1 MKTLKKP
8 LSLLMALLM
17 CLGVFAGTGV
27 PAFAAGETMTTYM
40 VDIPRANDPNKA
52 GWGHP
57 ALSFLGGWST
67 SAGTHFSVHTQ
78 DAYNGR
84 AIYCIEPGI
93 GVHSGDQYTGRG
105 EDFWDNYPSSLNP
118 TIPPNTIKEYIGRIM
133 TYGWQG
139 NASTSWMSGNP
150 EHANQ
155 MAGYIATQLLVW
167 ETIVGERDSQF
178 NYVDANAQGK
188 NNVTEYI
195 SAEHPLRSQIFS
207 QYSAIESAVKRHTML
222 PSFFSSTADAGAYEL
237 KWDGEKYSATL
248 TDTNGVLGDY
258 TFTSST
264 AGLNFSVDGSQLTIT
279 SSQALKGSVTVKAEK
294 ISAQR
299 SGVVVWTDGVTG
311 GGTQDFATYGTTV
324 SDQMVGYLNLEVK
337 TGNMKLVKTSED
349 GKVEGISFTI
359 TGEGYNATKTTNSA
373 GEIDITDLNPGVYTV
388 TEQSIDKYEPQATQR
403 VTIVS
408 GQTAT
413 VTFNNVLKRG
423 SLEVTKT
430 SEDGLAEGMTFHLSG
445 TSLSGLPVDEY
456 AVTDSTGVARF
467 ENVLI
472 GTGYV
477 LEEADTPIRYV
488 VPDSQTA
495 VIEWNEVTDKTVN
508 NILKKFR
515 VTVTKSDVETG
526 TPQGDGSLAGATY
539 GLYKGDTLIDSFTTD
554 ENGQFTTGYY
564 ICDSDWTIREINPSE
579 GYLVDSTIHHVG
591 AEPELYTI
599 ELNDTANDVTEQVIK
614 GDIAIIKH
622 SDDGETGIET
632 PEEGAEFQIYLKA
645 AGNYDAAKDSERD
658 VLVCDENGF
667 AQSKKLP
674 YGTYIVHQTK
684 GWEGRELMDD
694 FEVYIAQDGQTY
706 RYLINNAAFESYI
719 KVVKV
724 DAETGVTI
732 PYAGAGFQIYRPDGS
747 KVEMTFTYPTPTT
760 IDTFYTNAEGYL
772 VTPEKLEYGSGYS
785 LVEVQAP
792 YGYVLDST
800 PVYFDVTQDASSEE
814 GGVTVIEV
822 TKPNMAQKGVIKVS
836 KTGEVFSSV
845 TESDGVYQPV
855 YEVTGL
861 PGAVFEIT
869 ALEDIYT
876 LDGTLRYSAGE
887 VVDTITT
894 GEDGTAQSQPL
905 YLGKF
910 QVKETGFPHGMV
922 DTGENITEVELVYA
936 GQEVEITETSTSFY
950 NQRQK
955 ALVTLD
961 KVLEQEETF
970 GIGMNGEITA
980 VTFGLYA
987 KEDIPAADGSII
999 PADGLLEIVSVDE
1012 NGQAMC
1018 KTDLPFGSFYL
1029 KELSTDSHYLLNGE
1043 TFPFTFEYGGPSLA
1057 VVEIAANDG
1066 EAITNEL
1073 IRGEIRGLKT
1083 DENGTGLSGA
1093 VIGLFQS
1100 DETEFTAENALATA
1114 TSAEDGS
1121 FSFSD
1126 VPFGDWVLKELESPE
1141 GFILSDEVIPVTIE
1155 EDGQVVEIS
1164 LANER
1169 IYGSLRLTK
1178 VDKDYRDNKLT
1189 GAEFEV
1195 YRDTNGN
1202 KELDEGDELLGK
1214 LEETSTGI
1222 YEMSHILYGGVFVKE
1237 TKAPEGFLLDENAY
1251 YVEIIENGKIYEVEN
1266 EAGIGFTNMAQ
1277 TGSLRIEKTSSD
1289 GKVEGFS
1296 FRVTGAN
1303 GYDQTFKTDKN
1314 GEIFI
1319 EGLRVG
1325 DYTVSEVADGASA
1338 NYVLP
1343 ADKKVTILADKTTV
1357 AEMHNELRDTPKTG
1371 DDSKPWLWVALMGVS
1386 AMGAAA
1392 LGVASYVGK
1401 RRKDKNTAE

>member
-1 MKTLKKP
+1 
-8 LSLLMALLM
+8 
-17 CLGVFAGTGV
+17 
-27 PAFAAGETMTTYM
+27 
-40 VDIPRANDPNKA
+40 
-52 GWGHP
+52 
-57 ALSFLGGWST
+57 
-67 SAGTHFSVHTQ
+67 
-78 DAYNGR
+78 
-84 AIYCIEPGI
+84 
-93 GVHSGDQYTGRG
+93 
-105 EDFWDNYPSSLNP
+105 
-118 TIPPNTIKEYIGRIM
+118 
-133 TYGWQG
+133 
-139 NASTSWMSGNP
+139 
-150 EHANQ
+150 
-155 MAGYIATQLLVW
+155 
-167 ETIVGERDSQF
+167 
-178 NYVDANAQGK
+178 
-188 NNVTEYI
+188 
-195 SAEHPLRSQIFS
+195 
-207 QYSAIESAVKRHTML
+207 
-222 PSFFSSTADAGAYEL
+222 
-237 KWDGEKYSATL
+237 
-248 TDTNGVLGDY
+248 
-258 TFTSST
+258 
-264 AGLNFSVDGSQLTIT
+264 
-279 SSQALKGSVTVKAEK
+279 
-294 ISAQR
+294 
-299 SGVVVWTDGVTG
+299 
-311 GGTQDFATYGTTV
+311 
-324 SDQMVGYLNLEVK
+324 MVGYLNLEVK
-337 TGNMKLVKTSED
+337 TGNMKLIKTSED
-349 GKVEGISFTI
+349 GQVAGINFTI
-359 TGEGYNATKTTNSA
+359 TGEGYSATKTTNEA
-373 GEIDITDLNPGVYTV
+373 GEIDISDLNPGVYTV
-388 TEQSIDKYEPQATQR
+388 TEQSIDKYEPQETQR

-413 VTFNNVLKRG
+413 VNFNNKLKRG

-430 SEDGLAEGMTFHLSG
+430 SEDGLVEGMTFHLYG
-445 TSLSGLPVDEY
+445 TSLSGQPVDEY
-456 AVTDSTGVARF
+456 AVTDSSGVARF

-477 LEEADTPIRYV
+477 LEEVDTPIRYV

-495 VIEWNEVTDKTVN
+495 TIEWGEITQKSVN
-508 NILKKFR
+508 NVLKKFR

-526 TPQGDGSLAGATY
+526 TPQGDGSLAGAVY

-564 ICDSDWTIREINPSE
+564 VCDSDWTVREISPSE
-579 GYLVDSTIHHVG
+579 GYLLDSTIHKVG
-591 AEPELYTI
+591 AEPELYEI

-622 SDDGETGIET
+622 TDDGETQIET
-632 PEEGAEFQIYLKA
+632 PESGAEFQVFLKS
-645 AGNYDAAKDSERD
+645 AGSYDNARESERD

-674 YGTYIVHQTK
+674 YGTYIVRQTK

-706 RYLINNAAFESYI
+706 RYLINNANFESFI

-760 IDTFYTNAEGYL
+760 IDTFYTNSEGYL

-800 PVYFDVTQDASSEE
+800 PVYFDVTEEHSSEE

-822 TKPNMAQKGVIKVS
+822 TKPNMAQKGIIKVS

-845 TESDGVYQPV
+845 TENEGVYQPV
-855 YEVTGL
+855 YEVQGL

-869 ALEDIYT
+869 ALEDVYT

-910 QVKETGFPHGMV
+910 QVKEIQFPHGMV
-922 DTGENITEVELVYA
+922 DTGENVTNVELVYA
-936 GQEVEITETSTSFY
+936 GQEVEVTETSASFY
-950 NQRQK
+950 NLRQK

-961 KVLEQEETF
+961 KVLEQDETF
-970 GIGMNGEITA
+970 GIGMNGEISA

-987 KEDIPAADGSII
+987 QEDITAADGSVI
-999 PADGLLEIVSVDE
+999 PADGLLEIVSVNE
-1012 NGQAMC
+1012 NGQAVC
-1018 KTDLPFGSFYL
+1018 STDLPFGSFYL

-1043 TFPFTFEYGGPSLA
+1043 TFPFTFEYGGPSVA
-1057 VVEIAANDG
+1057 VVEISANDG
-1066 EAITNEL
+1066 EAVTNEL
-1073 IRGEIRGLKT
+1073 IRGEIKGLKT
-1083 DENGTGLSGA
+1083 DENGTGLGGA
-1093 VIGLFQS
+1093 VIGLFKS
-1100 DETEFTAENALATA
+1100 DETEFTAENALATT
-1114 TSAEDGS
+1114 TSADDGS
-1121 FSFSD
+1121 FSFTN
-1126 VPFGDWVLKELESPE
+1126 VPYGDWVLKELESPE
-1141 GFILSDEVIPVTIE
+1141 GFILSDEVIPVTVE

-1169 IYGSLRLTK
+1169 VYGDLRLTK
-1178 VDKDYRDNKLT
+1178 VDKDYPDNKLT

-1222 YEMSHILYGGVFVKE
+1222 YEMSHILYGGVFVRE

-1251 YVEIIENGKIYEVEN
+1251 YVEITENGKIYEVEN
-1266 EAGIGFTNMAQ
+1266 EAGVGFTNMAQ

-1325 DYTVSEVADGASA
+1325 DYTVSEVSDGASA

-1357 AEMHNELRDTPKTG
+1357 AQMHNELRDTPKTG
-1371 DDSKPWLWVALMGVS
+1371 DDSKPWLWAALMGVS

-1392 LGVASYVGK
+1392 LGVAAYVGK
-1401 RRKDKNTAE
+1401 RKKGKNTVK

>member
-57 ALSFLGGWST
+57 ALNFLGGWSN

-178 NYVDANAQGK
+178 NHVDANAQGK

-222 PSFFSSTADAGAYEL
+222 PSFFSNTADAGAYEL

-264 AGLNFSVDGSQLTIT
+264 AGLNFSVSGSQLTIT

-337 TGNMKLVKTSED
+337 TGNMKLIKTSED

-359 TGEGYNATKTTNSA
+359 TDEGYNATKTTNSA

-477 LEEADTPIRYV
+477 LEEVDTPIRYV

-495 VIEWNEVTDKTVN
+495 AIEWNEVTDKTVN

-622 SDDGETGIET
+622 TDDGETQIET
-632 PEEGAEFQIYLKA
+632 PESGAEFQIYLKA
-645 AGNYDAAKDSERD
+645 AGSYDAAKDSERD

-1043 TFPFTFEYGGPSLA
+1043 TFPFTFEYGGPSVA

-1121 FSFSD
+1121 FSFSN

-1141 GFILSDEVIPVTIE
+1141 GFILSDEAIPVTVE

-1164 LANER
+1164 LVNER

-1178 VDKDYRDNKLT
+1178 VDKDYPDNKLT

-1222 YEMSHILYGGVFVKE
+1222 YELAHILYGGVFVKE

-1251 YVEIIENGKIYEVEN
+1251 YVEITEHGKIYEVEN
-1266 EAGIGFTNMAQ
+1266 EAGKGFVNAAQ

-1314 GEIFI
+1314 GEIHI

-1325 DYTVSEVADGASA
+1325 DYTVSEVSDGASA
-1338 NYVLP
+1338 SYVLP
-1343 ADKKVTILADKTTV
+1343 ADKTVTILADKTTV
-1357 AEMHNELRDTPKTG
+1357 AQMHNELRDTPKTG
-1371 DDSKPWLWVALMGVS
+1371 DESKPWLWMTLMGVS
-1386 AMGAAA
+1386 AAGAAT
-1392 LGVASYVGK
+1392 LGVLGYVNK
-1401 RRKDKNTAE
+1401 RKKGNKSAK

>member
-8 LSLLMALLM
+8 LSLLMALFM
-17 CLGVFAGTGV
+17 CLGMFAGTGV
-27 PAFAAGETMTTYM
+27 TAFAAGETMTTYM

-337 TGNMKLVKTSED
+337 TGNMKLIKTSED

-359 TGEGYNATKTTNSA
+359 TGEGYNATKTTNAA

-477 LEEADTPIRYV
+477 LEEVDTPIRYV
-488 VPDSQTA
+488 VPEAQTA
-495 VIEWNEVTDKTVN
+495 TIEWNEVTDKTVN

-1043 TFPFTFEYGGPSLA
+1043 TFPFSFEYGGPSLA
-1057 VVEIAANDG
+1057 VVEIAANNG
-1066 EAITNEL
+1066 EAVSNEL

-1083 DENGTGLSGA
+1083 DENGTGLSRA

-1121 FSFSD
+1121 FSFAD
-1126 VPFGDWVLKELESPE
+1126 VPFGDWVLKELESPA
-1141 GFILSDEVIPVTIE
+1141 GFILSDEVIPVTVE

-1222 YEMSHILYGGVFVKE
+1222 YELAHILYGGVFVKE

-1251 YVEIIENGKIYEVEN
+1251 YVEITENGKIYEVEN

-1314 GEIFI
+1314 GEIHI

-1325 DYTVSEVADGASA
+1325 DYTVSEVSDGASA
-1338 NYVLP
+1338 SYVLP
-1343 ADKKVTILADKTTV
+1343 ADKTVTILADKTTV
-1357 AEMHNELRDTPKTG
+1357 AQMHNELRDTPKTG
-1371 DDSKPWLWVALMGVS
+1371 DDSKPWLWMALMGVS
-1386 AMGAAA
+1386 AAGAAT
-1392 LGVASYVGK
+1392 LGILGYVNK
-1401 RRKDKNTAE
+1401 RKKGNKSAE

>member
-1 MKTLKKP
+1 MKILRKP
-8 LSLLMALLM
+8 LSLFMAMLM
-17 CLGVFAGTGV
+17 CLGVFVGTGTT
-27 PAFAAGETMTTYM
+27 AFAATEDVGTITFTRVYDSNGNGIFYNSSASFNGNIAGGANQNKYRMYVDGET
-40 VDIPRANDPNKA
+40 A
-52 GWGHP
+52 
-57 ALSFLGGWST
+57 
-67 SAGTHFSVHTQ
+67 
-78 DAYNGR
+78 
-84 AIYCIEPGI
+84 YCIEPGI
-93 GVHSGDQYTGRG
+93 PLRTGDTLRKDSSETWNALSSEQKKAVGLALLYGR
-105 EDFWDNYPSSLNP
+105 
-118 TIPPNTIKEYIGRIM
+118 
-133 TYGWQG
+133 QG
-139 NASTSWMSGNP
+139 NRANLSGNDD
-150 EHANQ
+150 EQ
-155 MAGYIATQLLVW
+155 WLATQTLVW
-167 ETIVGERDSQF
+167 EFVTGCRNATGSFEQVDTKVYSLHFGENQPNSGARAVYDQIVSLLQ
-178 NYVDANAQGK
+178 
-188 NNVTEYI
+188 
-195 SAEHPLRSQIFS
+195 
-207 QYSAIESAVKRHTML
+207 RHHTV
-222 PSFFSSTADAGAYEL
+222 PSFMNGGHIDLEYQ
-237 KWDGEKYSATL
+237 DGKYTATL
-248 TDTNGVLGDY
+248 TDTNGVLSEYD
-258 TFTSST
+258 FTSSDS
-264 AGLNFSVDGSQLTIT
+264 SVALVKSGNTLTI
-279 SSQALKGSVTVKAEK
+279 SADHAISGSIRITATRNNIPTVSE
-294 ISAQR
+294 SAKMIAYGDPSLQD
-299 SGVVVWTDGVTG
+299 VVTG
-311 GGTQDFATYGTTV
+311 VESADRVSAHLDVGTP
-324 SDQMVGYLNLEVK
+324 
-337 TGNMKLVKTSED
+337 TGSMKLIKTSED
-349 GKVEGISFTI
+349 GQVAGINFTI
-359 TGEGYNATKTTNSA
+359 TGEGYSATKTTNEA
-373 GEIDITDLNPGVYTV
+373 GEIDISDLNPGVYTV

-403 VTIVS
+403 VTIVG

-430 SEDGLAEGMTFHLSG
+430 SEDGLVEGMTFHLYG

-472 GTGYV
+472 GSGYV
-477 LEEADTPIRYV
+477 LEEVDTPIRYV
-488 VPDSQTA
+488 VPDSQSAT
-495 VIEWNEVTDKTVN
+495 IEWNEVTHKTVN
-508 NILKKFR
+508 NVLKKFR

-526 TPQGDGSLAGATY
+526 TPQGDGSLAGAVY

-564 ICDSDWTIREINPSE
+564 VCDSDWTVREISPSE
-579 GYLVDSTIHHVG
+579 GYLLDFTIHHVG

-599 ELNDTANDVTEQVIK
+599 ELNDTANDVTEQIIK

-622 SDDGETGIET
+622 TDDGETQIET

-645 AGNYDAAKDSERD
+645 AGSYDAAKESERD

-760 IDTFYTNAEGYL
+760 IDTFYTNSEGYL

-822 TKPNMAQKGVIKVS
+822 TKPNMAQKGIIKVS

-845 TESDGVYQPV
+845 TENEGVYQPV
-855 YEVTGL
+855 YEVQGL

-905 YLGKF
+905 YLGRF
-910 QVKETGFPHGMV
+910 QVKEIEFPHGMA
-922 DTGENITEVELVYA
+922 DTGENTTEVELVYA
-936 GQEVEITETSTSFY
+936 GQEVEITETSASFY

-955 ALVTLD
+955 VLVTLN
-961 KVLEQEETF
+961 KVLEQDETF

-987 KEDIPAADGSII
+987 QEDITAADGSII
-999 PADGLLEIVSVDE
+999 PADGLLEIVSV
-1012 NGQAMC
+1012 
-1018 KTDLPFGSFYL
+1018 
-1029 KELSTDSHYLLNGE
+1029 
-1043 TFPFTFEYGGPSLA
+1043 
-1057 VVEIAANDG
+1057 
-1066 EAITNEL
+1066 
-1073 IRGEIRGLKT
+1073 

-1114 TSAEDGS
+1114 TSAEDGA

-1126 VPFGDWVLKELESPE
+1126 VPFGNWVLKELESPE
-1141 GFILSDEVIPVTIE
+1141 GFILSDEIIPVTVE

-1164 LANER
+1164 LANEQ
-1169 IYGSLRLTK
+1169 IYGDLRLTK
-1178 VDKDYRDNKLT
+1178 VDKDYPDNKLA

-1214 LEETSTGI
+1214 MEETSTGI

-1237 TKAPEGFLLDENAY
+1237 SKAPEGFLLDENAY
-1251 YVEIIENGKIYEVEN
+1251 YVEITEHGKIYEVEN

-1303 GYDQTFKTDKN
+1303 GYEQTFTTDEN

-1325 DYTVSEVADGASA
+1325 DYTVSEVSDGASA

-1343 ADKKVTILADKTTV
+1343 ADKQVTILADKTTV
-1357 AEMHNELRDTPKTG
+1357 AQMHNELRDTPKTG
-1371 DDSKPWLWVALMGVS
+1371 DDSKPWLWMALMGVS
-1386 AMGAAA
+1386 AAGAAA
-1392 LGVASYVGK
+1392 LGISAYAGK
-1401 RRKDKNTAE
+1401 RRKGKKSAE